1 MLNAGATVYN
11 PVLKENEKL
20 ARILKIHA
28 NRRERLNSTGAGS
41 IVGVVGLKNSST
53 GDTLCT
59 MDRPVLLEPIE
70 SYEPVISVAIEPKTH
85 TDQEKFE
92 QVLEK
97 FMAEDPTLRVKHD
110 EDTGQVI
117 LSGMGELHLEI
128 IISRMQREFNT
139 NVNVGKPQ
147 VVYRET
153 IENPAEAHAIFD
165 KEVSGQRH
173 F

>member
-1 MLNAGATVYN
+1 
-11 PVLKENEKL
+11 
-20 ARILKIHA
+20 
-28 NRRERLNSTGAGS
+28 
-41 IVGVVGLKNSST
+41 
-53 GDTLCT
+53 

-117 LSGMGELHLEI
+117 LSGMGDFGEKTDHD
-128 IISRMQREFNT
+128 SHRQHGN
-139 NVNVGKPQ
+139 G
-147 VVYRET
+147 T
-153 IENPAEAHAIFD
+153 IPFFPAPHD
-165 KEVSGQRH
+165 V
-173 F
+173 